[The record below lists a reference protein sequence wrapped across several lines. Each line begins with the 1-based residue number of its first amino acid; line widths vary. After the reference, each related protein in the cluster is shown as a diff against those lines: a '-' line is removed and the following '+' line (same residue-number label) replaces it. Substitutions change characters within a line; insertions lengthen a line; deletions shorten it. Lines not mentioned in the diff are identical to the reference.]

1 MDLDGTNG
9 MASEAEADADVS
21 AAVDRLPATLHR
33 FLTIIICLDCMMT
46 DCFVGVKQ
54 LRNENT
60 QQDRAALCLSQC
72 DAKAMCEWSP
82 LQAT

>member
-60 QQDRAALCLSQC
+60 QQDREIGRAHV
-72 DAKAMCEWSP
+72 
-82 LQAT
+82 